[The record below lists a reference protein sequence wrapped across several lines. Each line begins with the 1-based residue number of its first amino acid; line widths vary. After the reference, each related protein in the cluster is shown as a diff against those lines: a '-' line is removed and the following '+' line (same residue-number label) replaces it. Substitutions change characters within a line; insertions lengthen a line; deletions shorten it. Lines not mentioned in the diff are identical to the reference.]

1 MSTETAGAG
10 PPSLAVS
17 QKRHRM
23 DAVARVLFA
32 ICAGVVADASA
43 AAQNLSASDE
53 PPAAA
58 VAPPQAVAQ
67 PAPVAPAGAGSKVA
81 SGAQGVATSPASADR
96 HAVADK
102 PGRKILVD
110 DTVNDAQLKQ
120 ILAKGYRAESQ
131 ARGNEVYYCRSDH
144 ELGTRFPS
152 KVCKT
157 ARRILQD
164 ELQGKSATTTI
175 EQTTGTRAAK

>member
-1 MSTETAGAG
+1 MN
-10 PPSLAVS
+10 
-17 QKRHRM
+17 
-23 DAVARVLFA
+23 AVARLLLA
-32 ICAGVVADASA
+32 MCAGVAAGASVAGE
-43 AAQNLSASDE
+43 NLSESGE

-67 PAPVAPAGAGSKVA
+67 SAPAAPAGPSTMSAATPDPSSGSKA
-81 SGAQGVATSPASADR
+81 DTGAQPGGIAN
-96 HAVADK
+96 K
-102 PGRKILVD
+102 PGRKVLVD

-120 ILAKGYRAESQ
+120 ILAKGYQPESQ

-144 ELGTRFPS
+144 ELGSRFES

-164 ELQGKSATTTI
+164 EQQGKNATTTI
-175 EQTTGTRAAK
+175 QQTTGTRAGN

>member
-1 MSTETAGAG
+1 
-10 PPSLAVS
+10 
-17 QKRHRM
+17 M

-53 PPAAA
+53 PKPAVAVPQA
-58 VAPPQAVAQ
+58 VAPPAP
-67 PAPVAPAGAGSKVA
+67 PASAGSKAVG
-81 SGAQGVATSPASADR
+81 GAQGVATSPAAADG
-96 HAVADK
+96 HTVTDK

-144 ELGTRFPS
+144 ELGTRFAE

-175 EQTTGTRAAK
+175 EQTTGNRAGK

>member
-1 MSTETAGAG
+1 MSTATAGAG
-10 PPSLAVS
+10 PPSLTGN
-17 QKRHRM
+17 QKRHGM

-32 ICAGVVADASA
+32 ICAAVAAGVSA
-43 AAQNLSASDE
+43 AGQNLSESGE

-67 PAPVAPAGAGSKVA
+67 PAPVAPAAASGKTD
-81 SGAQGVATSPASADR
+81 SGAQGVATSPASADG
-96 HAVADK
+96 HAIADK

-144 ELGTRFPS
+144 ELGTRFPA
-152 KVCKT
+152 KVCMT

>member
-23 DAVARVLFA
+23 GAVARVLFA

-53 PPAAA
+53 PPAA
-58 VAPPQAVAQ
+58 VAAPQAVAQ
-67 PAPVAPAGAGSKVA
+67 PAPVAPAAAGGKTD

-96 HAVADK
+96 HAIADK

-164 ELQGKSATTTI
+164 ELQGKNATTII
-175 EQTTGTRAAK
+175 EHTTGNRAAK

>member
-1 MSTETAGAG
+1 ME
-10 PPSLAVS
+10 
-17 QKRHRM
+17 
-23 DAVARVLFA
+23 AVARVLFA
-32 ICAGVVADASA
+32 LCAGVVADASA
-43 AAQNLSASDE
+43 AGQNLSDSDE
-53 PPAAA
+53 PPAA
-58 VAPPQAVAQ
+58 VAAPQAVAQ
-67 PAPVAPAGAGSKVA
+67 PAPVAPPGAGGKAA
-81 SGAQGVATSPASADR
+81 SGAQGVAPSSASADG
-96 HAVADK
+96 HAIADK
-102 PGRKILVD
+102 PRRKILVD

-144 ELGTRFPS
+144 ELGTRFAE

-175 EQTTGTRAAK
+175 EQTTGNRAAK